1 MDLNATMVSKFF
13 NKKSSG
19 VNTSGSAKMQNQQSA
34 EKLHKSIIKK
44 SWKSKIT
51 IIFWRKYLWCSS
63 CRYAVTK

>member
-19 VNTSGSAKMQNQQSA
+19 VNTSGSAKMQNQRSA

-44 SWKSKIT
+44 VEKVK
-51 IIFWRKYLWCSS
+51 LQ
-63 CRYAVTK
+63 